1 MGVMLNTNTV
11 SIDELRSNL
20 AEIINRVTYANDQV
34 VVKKHNRDVAMIISL
49 DEYEK
54 IMDPSKRLSKNQWR
68 KHVKKLDNIRSKI
81 PLSDP
86 DELDRIIDEE
96 VEAVRAEKRVKG
108 E

>member
-1 MGVMLNTNTV
+1 MLNSNPV

-20 AEIINRVTYANDQV
+20 ADIINRVTYANDMV
-34 VVKKHNRDVAMIISL
+34 VVKKYNKEAAIIISL

-54 IMDPSKRLSKNQWR
+54 LMDPTKRLSKNEWK
-68 KHVKKLDNIRSKI
+68 KHAKRLDSIRNKI
-81 PLSDP
+81 PAYDS

-96 VEAVRAEKRVKG
+96 IEAYRAEKRAKS

>member
-1 MGVMLNTNTV
+1 MLNKNPV

-20 AEIINRVTYANDQV
+20 ADIINRVTYANDRV

-54 IMDPSKRLSKNQWR
+54 LMDPTKRLTKQQWN
-68 KHVKKLDNIRSKI
+68 KHVKKLDSIRSKI
-81 PLSDP
+81 PAQDP
-86 DELDRIIDEE
+86 DELDKIIDEE
-96 VEAVRAEKRVKG
+96 IEAYRAEKRARG

>member
-1 MGVMLNTNTV
+1 MLNTNLV

-20 AEIINRVTYANDQV
+20 ADIVNRVTYAKARI
-34 VVKKHNRDVAMIISL
+34 VVKKYNRDAAIIISL

-54 IMDPSKRLSKNQWR
+54 LMDPTKRLNKLKWNE
-68 KHVKKLDNIRSKI
+68 HVTKLDSIRNKI
-81 PLSDP
+81 PSQDP

-96 VEAVRAEKRVKG
+96 VEAVRAEKRAKG